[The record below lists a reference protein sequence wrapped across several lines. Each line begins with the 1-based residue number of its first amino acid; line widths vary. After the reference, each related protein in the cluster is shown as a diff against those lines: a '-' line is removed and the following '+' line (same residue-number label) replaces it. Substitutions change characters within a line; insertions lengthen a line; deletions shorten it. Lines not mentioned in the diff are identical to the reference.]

1 MLPYAR
7 VPPATATID
16 NVSDLLADAT
26 AELYEADPDEF
37 TARRAELAAAA
48 REAGQPEA
56 AKLITALRKPT
67 RSAWLLNTLVRAH
80 PEVPGRLA
88 ELAAELR
95 EGGDGARIR
104 ELTLAR
110 GRLVDELARQSFEAL
125 DADPPASVREDVVAT
140 LGAAIADPDV
150 AAGLA
155 AGTLVRAV
163 RWAGFGEMPLTPGA
177 SSGAAPVRSPAP
189 RTPPPPPKP
198 KMTERELSHLT
209 HIAELAAEAERDLE
223 ATVRGLET
231 ELEQARERL
240 AQARRDSYRAEQR
253 RKKAAEEF
261 GRNGE

>member
-1 MLPYAR
+1 M
-7 VPPATATID
+7 
-16 NVSDLLADAT
+16 SDLLADAT

-48 REAGQPEA
+48 REAGQADA
-56 AKLITALRKPT
+56 AKGISALRKPT

-110 GRLVDELARQSFEAL
+110 GRLVDELARQAFEVL
-125 DADPPASVREDVVAT
+125 DADPPAAVREDVTGT

-155 AGTLVRAV
+155 AGTLIRAV
-163 RWAGFGEMPLTPGA
+163 RWAGFGEIPLM
-177 SSGAAPVRSPAP
+177 SGPPPAPRARP

-209 HIAELAAEAERDLE
+209 NIAELAAEAERDLE
-223 ATVRGLET
+223 ATVRGLEV

-253 RKKAAEEF
+253 RKKAEDEF
-261 GRNGE
+261 GRHGE